1 MFFVP
6 TWITNVLFLGTFYV
20 ACFQHV
26 QLKRRNP
33 VTNLQFVIMAL
44 SLLMILITALYN
56 RTNAWLS
63 DGFLVASVA
72 GLVLMF
78 RQNRYLLPMKTY
90 E

>member
-6 TWITNVLFLGTFYV
+6 TWIPNVLFLGTFYI

-26 QLKRRNP
+26 KLKRRNP
-33 VTNLQFVIMAL
+33 VTNLQFVMMAV
-44 SLLMILITALYN
+44 SLLMIIVTALYN
-56 RTNAWLS
+56 RTNPWLS
-63 DGFLVASVA
+63 DGFFVASVL

-78 RQNRYLLPMKTY
+78 RQNRYLPPMKTF

>member
-6 TWITNVLFLGTFYV
+6 TWLPNVLFLGTFYLS
-20 ACFQHV
+20 CFQHV

-33 VTNLQFVIMAL
+33 VTNLQFVMMAL
-44 SLLMILITALYN
+44 TLLMILITTLYN
-56 RTNAWLS
+56 RTNPWLS
-63 DGFLVASVA
+63 DGLFVASIA

-78 RQNRYLLPMKTY
+78 RQNRYLPPMKSF